1 MAGKTVW
8 VVGSTGLVGRET
20 VRALLAEPSFARV
33 VAWTR
38 RPSGLRDGRLDERVV
53 DFEQL
58 EAAFAHSLTDAAV
71 CCLGTTIKTAGTKER
86 FRRVDYEYVLAFA
99 RAAKRA
105 GAKHFVVVT
114 SLGANPRSA
123 LFYNRVKGEI
133 EQALTELAFPSLSIV
148 RPSLLLGERAELR
161 LGERLFTPLS
171 RVLPRRYR
179 GIEAR
184 TVARAIVRLLQE
196 PAQGRRVVPS
206 DELQAL
212 GG

>member
-1 MAGKTVW
+1 MNKTVW
-8 VVGSTGLVGRET
+8 VAGATGLVGRET
-20 VRALLAEPSFARV
+20 VRALLADPAFVRIV
-33 VAWTR
+33 VWTR
-38 RPSGLRDGRLDERVV
+38 RPSGLSDPRLDERIV

-71 CCLGTTIKTAGTKER
+71 CCLGTTIKTAGSKER

-114 SLGANPRSA
+114 ALGANPRSA
-123 LFYNRVKGEI
+123 LFYNRVKGEL
-133 EQALTELAFPSLSIV
+133 EQALEALPFESLSIV

-161 LGERLFTPLS
+161 MGERLFTPLS
-171 RVLPRRYR
+171 RILPRRYR

-184 TVARAIVRLLQE
+184 TVARAIVKLLGE
-196 PAQGRRVVPS
+196 PGQGRRVVPS
-206 DELQAL
+206 EELQTL
-212 GG
+212 GA

>member
-8 VVGSTGLVGRET
+8 VAGATGLVGRET
-20 VRALLAEPSFARV
+20 VRALLAEPAFVRV

-38 RPSGLRDGRLDERVV
+38 RPSGLHDPRLDERIV

-58 EAAFAHSLTDAAV
+58 EAAFAHSLTEAAV
-71 CCLGTTIKTAGTKER
+71 CCLGTTIKTAGSKER

-99 RAAKRA
+99 RAARRA

-114 SLGANPRSA
+114 ALGANPRSA
-123 LFYNRVKGEI
+123 LFYNRVKGEL
-133 EQALTELAFPSLSIV
+133 EESLAALPFESLSIV

-161 LGERLFTPLS
+161 VGERLFTPLA

-179 GIEAR
+179 GIQAG
-184 TVARAIVRLLQE
+184 TVARAIVHLLNE
-196 PAQGRRVVPS
+196 PRQGRRVVPS
-206 DELQAL
+206 DELQTL
-212 GG
+212 GA

>member
-8 VVGSTGLVGRET
+8 MAGATGLVGRET
-20 VRALLAEPSFARV
+20 LRALLAEPGFVRIV
-33 VAWTR
+33 VWTR
-38 RPSGLRDGRLDERVV
+38 RPSGQSDPRLDERIV

-71 CCLGTTIKTAGTKER
+71 CCLGTTIKTAGSKER

-114 SLGANPRSA
+114 ALGANPRSA
-123 LFYNRVKGEI
+123 LFYNRVKGEL
-133 EQALTELAFPSLSIV
+133 EQALAALPFASLSIV
-148 RPSLLLGERAELR
+148 RPSLLLGERGELR
-161 LGERLFTPLS
+161 VGERLFQPLS
-171 RVLPRRYR
+171 RILPRRYR

-184 TVARAIVRLLQE
+184 TVARAIVKLLHE
-196 PAQGRRVVPS
+196 PGQGRRVVPS
-206 DELQAL
+206 DELQTL
-212 GG
+212 GA

>member
-8 VVGSTGLVGRET
+8 VAGATGLVGRET
-20 VRALLAEPSFARV
+20 VRALLAQPAFVRV

-38 RPSGLRDGRLDERVV
+38 RASGLSDPRLDERIV

-71 CCLGTTIKTAGTKER
+71 CCLGTTIKTAGSKER

-114 SLGANPRSA
+114 ALGANPRSA
-123 LFYNRVKGEI
+123 IFYNRVKGEL
-133 EQALTELAFPSLSIV
+133 EDSLAALAFESLSIV

-161 LGERLFTPLS
+161 IGERLFTPLS
-171 RVLPRRYR
+171 RILPRRYR
-179 GIEAR
+179 GIEAG
-184 TVARAIVRLLQE
+184 TVARAIARLLDD
-196 PAQGRRVVPS
+196 PPSGRRVVLS
-206 DELQAL
+206 DELQTL
-212 GG
+212 GA

>member
-8 VVGSTGLVGRET
+8 VAGATGLVGRET
-20 VRALLAEPSFARV
+20 VRALLAEPAFARI

-38 RPSGLRDGRLDERVV
+38 RPSGLRDPRLDERVV

-58 EAAFAHSLTDAAV
+58 DAAFVHALTDAAV
-71 CCLGTTIKTAGTKER
+71 CCLGTTIKTAGSKER

-114 SLGANPRSA
+114 SLGANPHSA
-123 LFYNRVKGEI
+123 LFYSRVKGEL
-133 EQALTELAFPSLSIV
+133 EEALATLPFESLSIV

-161 LGERLFTPLS
+161 MGERLFTPLS
-171 RVLPRRYR
+171 RILPKRYR

-184 TVARAIVRLLQE
+184 TVARAIVRLLSE
-196 PAQGRRVVPS
+196 PARGRRVVPS
-206 DELQAL
+206 EELQTL
-212 GG
+212 GA